1 MIAIPLRVLC
11 KFDRQLLLGHF
22 ITDISRFIQADHS
35 RAPLNCSRDSFSH
48 ILSYHQVPPGFID
61 YVAAFGATHYP
72 TDYHMTGFDSDDT
85 LTVKDSNVV
94 KISKL
99 GRSGREHRM
108 QYLLRS
114 IETDSTTDE
123 SRRWNIRQTAVYH
136 SFDFIEGKALWINI
150 KANSRLE
157 DMVKEATAD
166 SAIVNP
172 AAMNDPAESFSST
185 LTIHLIFLEWCDIDW
200 RKCVNDCEKKIRTII
215 AKAQTSR
222 VTPPAKFNTPTKRA
236 LELIEAKTSDLS
248 SNKKLSNMGHSL
260 WQWTLRR
267 RPKLLHWDIE
277 INKKLE
283 TVQDEQRA
291 QEQQLDY
298 LNNLDSFSFDE
309 IQNLHHWGEQL
320 ESYRL
325 VMELNH
331 QAMRDIVER
340 YQNLSSRPNLP
351 AYIKEKCMDDID
363 YFVQRVIRIQKNLEI
378 RITQVKSLI
387 SWLED
392 GKSLVSSDNAFLSS
406 Y

>member
-1 MIAIPLRVLC
+1 
-11 KFDRQLLLGHF
+11 
-22 ITDISRFIQADHS
+22 
-35 RAPLNCSRDSFSH
+35 
-48 ILSYHQVPPGFID
+48 
-61 YVAAFGATHYP
+61 
-72 TDYHMTGFDSDDT
+72 
-85 LTVKDSNVV
+85 
-94 KISKL
+94 
-99 GRSGREHRM
+99 M

-114 IETDSTTDE
+114 IETDSTADE

-136 SFDFIEGKALWINI
+136 TFDFIEGKALWINI

-185 LTIHLIFLEWCDIDW
+185 LTIHLIFLEWCDMDW
-200 RKCVNDCEKKIRTII
+200 RNCINDCEKKIRTII

-236 LELIEAKTSDLS
+236 LALIEAKTSDLS
-248 SNKKLSNMGHSL
+248 STKKLSNAGHSL

-277 INKKLE
+277 FNEKLG
-283 TVQDEQRA
+283 TVENEQHV

-298 LNNLDSFSFDE
+298 LDNLDSFSFDK

-331 QAMRDIVER
+331 QVMRDIVER
-340 YQNLSSRPNLP
+340 YQNLLSRPDSP
-351 AYIKEKCMDDID
+351 AYIKEECMDEIN
-363 YFVQRVIRIQKNLEI
+363 YFVQRVERIQKNLEI
-378 RITQVKSLI
+378 RIVQVKSLI

-392 GKSLVSSDNAFLSS
+392 GKSLVSSDNGLLSP